1 MENTSENK
9 SQNHICIGML
19 AHVDAGKTTLVESML
34 YKSGAIKSPG
44 RVDHK
49 DTFLD
54 NNEIERERGIT
65 IFSKQADV
73 MIGDK
78 LITLIDTPGHVDFSA
93 ETQRAMQ
100 IMDYGILIISAGE
113 GIQSHVRTLWKL
125 LSLYKVPVFIFVN
138 KMDMPDTDM
147 GVLMENIRNELGT
160 NCICFEDEG
169 SSSFYEEAATSSEN
183 ALEEYLETGKLS
195 SGTIAENIKNRLIFP
210 CFFGSALKLTGVDNF
225 MRKLAGYIK
234 SPDYS
239 KDFGAKIYKI
249 SRDDKGVRLTHMK
262 ITGGILKNKMII
274 NNHKVDQIRIY
285 AGSSY
290 KAVNEAYPGDICAVA
305 GLDGSRAGEGI
316 GIEKNSEE
324 SLYTPVLVYRIILPD
339 GVNVHTA
346 FMKFKELE
354 EEEPELNFIWNE
366 SSDEINVRLMGEIQ
380 TEVLKRIIRER
391 YDISI
396 EFGKGSI
403 VYKETIAAP
412 VVGVGHYEPLRHYAE
427 AHILMEP
434 AERGS
439 GIQVESDCDDEML
452 ATNWQRLIMTHLEEK
467 KHIGVLTGSE
477 ITDIKMTLIAGRAHL
492 KHTEGGDFRQAVYRA
507 VRQGL
512 MKAESVLLEPVYSF
526 RLELPKECV
535 GRAVNDIQRMNG
547 RVEETIVENDKT
559 VLTGV
564 APVVCIQDY
573 QTEVS
578 SYTKGLGML
587 NCTLCGYEECHNSE
601 QVIEETA
608 YDAQGDIAN
617 PSASI
622 FCSHGAGFY
631 VSWEQ
636 VEDYMHISG
645 IKEKYTP
652 DEDIGAIS
660 AKRAVVSEA
669 DDDELEDI
677 FVRTYGQIKR
687 RNPNVPKKISYNNPG
702 DEKYIKKKQ
711 QKLANKKKDNYLL
724 VDGYNIIFAWK
735 DLKEL
740 AKDNMES
747 ARVKLMDILC
757 NYQGYMQTTVI
768 LVFDAYK
775 VKGNHGDIEKYNN
788 IYVVYTKEAETADQ
802 YIEKTVHKIAKDNN
816 VTVATSD
823 ALEQIII
830 FGHGAVRLSAQGFAE
845 EVRRV
850 EEEMRGNYLS

>member
-9 SQNHICIGML
+9 SRKHVCIGML

-34 YKSGAIKSPG
+34 YKSGAIKSLG

-65 IFSKQADV
+65 IFSKQADITV
-73 MIGDK
+73 GDT
-78 LITLIDTPGHVDFSA
+78 LITLIDTPGHADFSA

-100 IMDYGILIISAGE
+100 IMDYGILIISASE
-113 GIQSHVRTLWKL
+113 GIQSHIRILWKL

-147 GVLMENIRNELGT
+147 GALMEKIRNELGA

-169 SSSFYEEAATSSEN
+169 SSSFYEEAATSSDN
-183 ALEEYLETGKLS
+183 ALEEYLETGKVS
-195 SGTIAENIKNRLIFP
+195 PGTIAENIKNRLIFP
-210 CFFGSALKLTGVDNF
+210 CFFGSALKLTGVDKF
-225 MRKLAGYIK
+225 MEKLAVYIK
-234 SPDYS
+234 SPDYG
-239 KDFGAKIYKI
+239 KEFGAKIYKI
-249 SRDDKGVRLTHMK
+249 TRDDKGVRLTHMK
-262 ITGGILKNKMII
+262 ITGGVLRNRMVIDND
-274 NNHKVDQIRIY
+274 KVDQIRIY
-285 AGSSY
+285 TGNSY
-290 KAVNEAYPGDICAVA
+290 RTAECAYPGDICAVA
-305 GLDGSRAGEGI
+305 GLDGSRAGKGI
-316 GIEKNSEE
+316 GAETDSEE
-324 SLYTPVLVYRIILPD
+324 NLYTPVLMYKIILPE
-339 GVNVHTA
+339 GTNIHTA

-354 EEEPELNFIWNE
+354 EEEPELNFIWSE
-366 SSDEINVRLMGEIQ
+366 GTDEINVRLMGEIQ

-391 YDISI
+391 YGISI
-396 EFGKGSI
+396 EFGRGSI

-439 GIQVESDCDDEML
+439 GIQIESACDDEML
-452 ATNWQRLIMTHLEEK
+452 AAGWQRLVMTHLAEK

-512 MKAESVLLEPVYSF
+512 MKAESVLLEPMYEF

-535 GRAVNDIQRMNG
+535 GRAMNDVQRMSG
-547 RVEETIVENDKT
+547 RIDDTIVENDRT
-559 VLTGV
+559 VLTGT
-564 APVVCIQDY
+564 APAVCMQGY
-573 QTEVS
+573 QTEVA
-578 SYTKGLGML
+578 SYSKGMGILS
-587 NCTLCGYEECHNSE
+587 CTLCGYEECHNPT

-617 PSASI
+617 PSSSI

-631 VSWEQ
+631 VSWDQ
-636 VEDYMHISG
+636 VENYMHVSG

-652 DEDIGAIS
+652 NEDINEIS
-660 AKRAVVSEA
+660 AKRAAVSEA

-687 RNPNVPKKISYNNPG
+687 KNPNPPKKVSYNNPG

-724 VDGYNIIFAWK
+724 VDGYNIIFAW
-735 DLKEL
+735 DELKEL

-747 ARVKLMDILC
+747 ARMELMETLC
-757 NYQGYMQTTVI
+757 NYQGYMQMTVI

-775 VKGNHGDIEKYNN
+775 VKGNHGEIEKYNN

-802 YIEKTVHKIAKDNN
+802 YIEKTVHKIARDNN

-830 FGHGAVRLSAQGFAE
+830 FGNGAVRLSAQGFKE
-845 EVRRV
+845 EVERAK
-850 EEEMRGNYLS
+850 EEMRGNYLS